1 MSNDSKHFDK
11 NQLDKNEFDKSL
23 SEKEKPDKF
32 PTEKDQLSEVERGIL
47 LEKARLN
54 LETRTIGGMRVY
66 LMSVELA
73 EDDPSTIQEDLQ
85 ELGALVRSLGDDCV
99 GVAVQKRSKITSHSL
114 IGTGKAEEIKQ
125 SCGELKV
132 DYVVCDKDLSPSQ
145 VRNLEKIIELPI
157 LDRTGVILQIFRKN
171 AKTREAKT
179 QVDIAHFEYILPR
192 LSNSWV
198 AFERQRGS
206 SGSAAG
212 RLRGAGETQ
221 IEMDRRRIRDKIASL
236 KKDLERIKTERN
248 THRKGRA
255 GELNV
260 VLVGYTNAGKTT
272 IMNGLTDSHLSANNN
287 LFETLD
293 SAVRAL
299 KGHMNPKVLVT
310 DTVGFIQNLPHALV
324 ASFRSTLEETS
335 HADLLLHVVDASHPR
350 FQEQIR
356 VTEEVLESVG
366 AGKVPK
372 MYIFN
377 KVDAVAGGLRVVK
390 LLARNYPNN
399 ICISAES
406 KEDIKRLRDAVV
418 DYFTKNMEERTLE
431 FSYADNEK
439 FRLVYLHTRVL
450 SMIPT
455 DDGAVFKV
463 RAPTEVFQRYFSGEN
478 DERSTE
484 GD

>member
-1 MSNDSKHFDK
+1 MICCKNLVSTTPKGDLALSNNEKQPEKIENEK
-11 NQLDKNEFDKSL
+11 NDV
-23 SEKEKPDKF
+23 
-32 PTEKDQLSEVERGIL
+32 SEVERGIL

-54 LETRTIGGMRVY
+54 LETRTQGGMRVY
-66 LMSVELA
+66 LISVELA
-73 EDDPSTIQEDLQ
+73 EDTPDSVQEDLQ

-99 GVAVQKRSKITSHSL
+99 GVAVQKRSKIAAHSL
-114 IGTGKAEEIKQ
+114 IGTGKAEEIKR
-125 SCGELKV
+125 SCNELKV

-179 QVDIAHFEYILPR
+179 QVEIAHFEYLLPR
-192 LSNSWV
+192 LSNSWI

-206 SGSAAG
+206 SGGAAGG

-221 IEMDRRRIRDKIASL
+221 IEMDRRRLRDKIASL
-236 KKDLERIKTERN
+236 KKDLERIKTERH
-248 THRKGRA
+248 TQRKGRSN
-255 GELNV
+255 ELNV

-299 KGHMNPKVLVT
+299 KGSMNPRVLVT

-350 FQEQIR
+350 FQDQIR
-356 VTEEVLESVG
+356 VTEEVMQSVG
-366 AGKVPK
+366 AGDVPK
-372 MYIFN
+372 LYVFN

-390 LLARNYPNN
+390 LLARSFPNN
-399 ICISAES
+399 ICISAEN

-418 DYFTKNMEERTLE
+418 DYFAQNMEERTLE
-431 FSYADNEK
+431 ISYADNDK

-455 DDGAVFKV
+455 DDGAVFQV
-463 RAPTEVFQRYFSGEN
+463 RAPAEIFQRYFSGDN
-478 DERSTE
+478 DERTPE

>member
-1 MSNDSKHFDK
+1 M
-11 NQLDKNEFDKSL
+11 
-23 SEKEKPDKF
+23 
-32 PTEKDQLSEVERGIL
+32 
-47 LEKARLN
+47 
-54 LETRTIGGMRVY
+54 
-66 LMSVELA
+66 
-73 EDDPSTIQEDLQ
+73 
-85 ELGALVRSLGDDCV
+85 
-99 GVAVQKRSKITSHSL
+99 
-114 IGTGKAEEIKQ
+114 
-125 SCGELKV
+125 
-132 DYVVCDKDLSPSQ
+132 
-145 VRNLEKIIELPI
+145 RNLEKIIELPI

-179 QVDIAHFEYILPR
+179 QVDIAHYEYLLPR
-192 LSNSWV
+192 LSNSWI

-206 SGSAAG
+206 SGGAAGG

-221 IEMDRRRIRDKIASL
+221 IEMDRRRLRDKVASL
-236 KKDLERIKTERN
+236 KKDLERIQTERQ
-248 THRKGRA
+248 TQRKGRSN
-255 GELNV
+255 ELNI

-293 SAVRAL
+293 SAVRVL
-299 KGHMNPKVLVT
+299 KGHINPRVLVT

-356 VTEEVLESVG
+356 VTEEVLQSVG
-366 AGKVPK
+366 AGDVPK

-390 LLARNYPNN
+390 LLARNFPNS
-399 ICISAES
+399 ICISAEN
-406 KEDIKRLRDAVV
+406 KDDVKRLREAVI
-418 DYFTKNMEERTLE
+418 DYFAKNMEERTLE
-431 FSYADNEK
+431 ISYADNDK

-463 RAPTEVFQRYFSGEN
+463 RAPAEVFQRFFPGEN